1 MELCS
6 IDEAFPDLENKKN
19 SSSGESP
26 SKEER
31 RAARKRAKKCKTPA
45 ENYLKMVDDI
55 APAPPVETDPD
66 RPAVKRMGEI
76 PPYVPYEEAF
86 LDLSGGKFE
95 GFKMPILPAANC
107 LISDP
112 GYPSYFG
119 KGLEDASDETPP
131 LNWSSDTSVNKQQSK
146 IIGNNDDLKRLLGSS
161 GIGSGKPELMGVVG
175 STIGTAGHALYN
187 SVETHQP
194 KGEVDW
200 VTASSQASGDEGFTN
215 MFNDSADAVLNERFE
230 YEFGG
235 EGVAKAGSVSK
246 TLPAPSLDDAWKPL
260 TVAKTTTA
268 FFAPPPVKAETFPSE
283 DTVVREKKIP
293 QSMPPPH
300 TAPVLDESGSD
311 VMRKHMQDLVK
322 RLEDL
327 EAQRKRDTKN
337 EILLFVGT
345 GLFVLV
351 SLDIVARIARK

>member
-6 IDEAFPDLENKKN
+6 IEDAFPDLHDKNKNGVATGDK
-19 SSSGESP
+19 SP

-45 ENYLKMVDDI
+45 EDYLNMVDDV
-55 APAPPVETDPD
+55 APTATDPD

-76 PPYVPYEEAF
+76 PPYVPYQDAF
-86 LDLSGGKFE
+86 LDLSGGQFE
-95 GFKMPILPAANC
+95 GFKMPTLPSANC

-119 KGLEDASDETPP
+119 KGLEDAAEEPA
-131 LNWSSDTSVNKQQSK
+131 SVNWPSDSSIKEQQGK
-146 IIGNNDDLKRLLGSS
+146 IIGNKDDLKRLLGS
-161 GIGSGKPELMGVVG
+161 GTGKPDLMAPVG
-175 STIGTAGHALYN
+175 STVGTAGLALYN

-200 VTASSQASGDEGFTN
+200 VTQPSGDEGFTN
-215 MFNDSADAVLNERFE
+215 MFNDSADTVFNESFE

-235 EGVAKAGSVSK
+235 NGAEKAGAVSK

-260 TVAKTTTA
+260 TAAKTTTS
-268 FFAPPPVKAETFPSE
+268 FFKAPKAKKEVAPSE
-283 DTVVREKKIP
+283 DMTETKKKIP
-293 QSMPPPH
+293 ETIKPH
-300 TAPVLDESGSD
+300 TAPVTEENVSEL
-311 VMRKHMQDLVK
+311 MRKQIQDMQ
-322 RLEDL
+322 RRFEDL
-327 EAQRKRDTKN
+327 EAKHRRDTKN

-345 GLFVLV
+345 GLFVLL
-351 SLDIVARIARK
+351 SLDVVARIARRY

>member
-6 IDEAFPDLENKKN
+6 IEDAFPDLDHKK
-19 SSSGESP
+19 SVAPGDKAP

-45 ENYLKMVDDI
+45 EDYLNMMDDV
-55 APAPPVETDPD
+55 PSVTDPD

-76 PPYVPYEEAF
+76 APYVPYDQAF
-86 LDLSGGKFE
+86 LDLSGGQFE
-95 GFKMPILPAANC
+95 GFKMPTLPSANC

-119 KGLEDASDETPP
+119 KGLEDAVEEPASA
-131 LNWSSDTSVNKQQSK
+131 NWPTETSVKEQQAK
-146 IIGNNDDLKRLLGSS
+146 IISNKGDLKRLLGSDTNKPDAF
-161 GIGSGKPELMGVVG
+161 GSVG
-175 STIGTAGHALYN
+175 STIGTVGLALYN

-200 VTASSQASGDEGFTN
+200 VTESKQPSGDEGFTN
-215 MFNDSADAVLNERFE
+215 MFNDSADTVFNETFE

-235 EGVAKAGSVSK
+235 NGADKAGAVSK

-260 TVAKTTTA
+260 TAAKTTTS
-268 FFAPPPVKAETFPSE
+268 FFKAPKAKKEVAPSE
-283 DTVVREKKIP
+283 DTTETRKNIP
-293 QSMPPPH
+293 EAIKPR
-300 TAPVLDESGSD
+300 TAPVTDENASD
-311 VMRKHMQDLVK
+311 LMRKQIQDLQK
-322 RLEDL
+322 RFQDL
-327 EAQRKRDTKN
+327 EAKHQRDTKN

-345 GLFVLV
+345 GLFVLL
-351 SLDIVARIARK
+351 SLDVVARIARKY